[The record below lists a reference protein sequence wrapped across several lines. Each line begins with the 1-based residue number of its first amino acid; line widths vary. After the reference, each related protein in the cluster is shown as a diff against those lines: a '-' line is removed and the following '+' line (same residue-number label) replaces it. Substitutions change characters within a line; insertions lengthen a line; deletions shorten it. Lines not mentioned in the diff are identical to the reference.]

1 MIALLAV
8 LAPALAFSV
17 PGPAPAC
24 SLAQPNQC
32 YATNELVVSRGFE
45 PALRRF
51 IGPGRASWFEPN
63 GDMADQVLMTLY
75 GPGFEPVHLDD
86 GLIQFGACMAHICP
100 ERGAVFVTPQG
111 QIRLVTMLF
120 HNCHAKACSGDERY
134 TLAVF
139 LRENS
144 PALLAHAREWAAG
157 ELGEGATRMP
167 MLTGPEDMVGE
178 TLVYV
183 ATE

>member
-1 MIALLAV
+1 MLSFFAALSLAT
-8 LAPALAFSV
+8 
-17 PGPAPAC
+17 GPAPECGLAHIEAC
-24 SLAQPNQC
+24 T
-32 YATNELVVSRGFE
+32 ATNELVVARDFE

-51 IGPGRASWFEPN
+51 IGPGRASWFEPD
-63 GDMADQVLMTLY
+63 GDMADQVLMTLH
-75 GPGFEPVHLDD
+75 GPGFDSVRLDD

-111 QIRLVTMLF
+111 RILLVTMLF
-120 HNCHAKACSGDERY
+120 HNCHAKACNGDERY

-144 PALLAHAREWAAG
+144 PALLTRAREWAAG
-157 ELGEGATRMP
+157 EIEEDGESMP
-167 MLTGPEDMVGE
+167 VLNGPEDVVAE